1 MKAAVQDI
9 IVVVVVVVVVIVV
22 FEEYHQSDPS
32 DTNAS
37 KAWLRRARN
46 LAKQKN

>member
-1 MKAAVQDI
+1 MKAGVQDTT
-9 IVVVVVVVVVIVV
+9 VVVVVVVVS
-22 FEEYHQSDPS
+22 EEYHQRDPS

-37 KAWLRRARN
+37 KAWLCRARN